1 MRYLS
6 GSKNSAHEHLY
17 ADGTI
22 GLLKTPATGYSVANV
37 KVWALDNGAFT
48 DQYPGH
54 EAYLQ
59 LLDRLEPHKDRC
71 LFVALPDVVGDARAT
86 LQRSH
91 EIWHQVRVEKGWPVA
106 LVLQDGMQDHPV
118 RSFIPWDALDWVFVG
133 GSDEFKLGPGA
144 RSLCSEAHARG
155 VKIHVGR
162 VNSLKRFAYARD
174 ALHADTA
181 DGTALAFN
189 PSARLPEVLSWLRSN
204 DQGRLELA

>member
-1 MRYLS
+1 MIYLS
-6 GSKNSAHEHLY
+6 GSKNSAHNHLY

-22 GLLKTPATGYSVANV
+22 GLLRTPATGYSVANV

-54 EAYLQ
+54 EDYLR
-59 LLDRLEPHKDRC
+59 LLDRLSPHKDRC

-86 LQRSH
+86 LQKSH
-91 EIWHQVRVEKGWPVA
+91 EIWHQVRERGWPVA
-106 LVLQDGMQDHPV
+106 LVLQDGMQDQHV

-144 RSLCSEAHARG
+144 RSLCAEARARG

-174 ALHADTA
+174 ALCADSA
-181 DGTALAFN
+181 DGTVLAFGPTTN
-189 PSARLPEVLSWLRSN
+189 LPKVFSWLRSSN
-204 DQGRLELA
+204 QMRWEVP